1 MSWSAADVT
10 LLVVHYDTLHEMK
23 WLNLASRCPLS
34 FTDPHD
40 TPYVKQIVLKSCSLN
55 WALLEVWTYTGLT
68 VRLRFSC
75 RRFGS
80 IRYHDA
86 LTMHCILNFQFYFTC
101 IQFCQYI
108 QAVRYMNCTFNFTCS
123 KKTRFLN
130 VSNKTQVWA
139 QKTTGAFRTNTQK

>member
-1 MSWSAADVT
+1 MLGFELMSWSAADVT

-68 VRLRFSC
+68 VRLRFHVVDSVQ
-75 RRFGS
+75 FD
-80 IRYHDA
+80 I
-86 LTMHCILNFQFYFTC
+86 TMHW
-101 IQFCQYI
+101 
-108 QAVRYMNCTFNFTCS
+108 RCTAFSIFNFTS
-123 KKTRFLN
+123 HVYNFVNIYKQSDIWTVPLILP
-130 VSNKTQVWA
+130 A
-139 QKTTGAFRTNTQK
+139 QRKHASWMYQTNSSLGTEDNRSI